1 MRLSHRKRRA
11 HQPLLKGIR
20 TNIST
25 ILLLV
30 SVLFFIFFAR
40 VVYSPLL
47 PSIERDLHFTHTQA
61 ASFFL
66 FISLGYAVMNIFSG
80 FIASWLGHRTTIF
93 LAILLVSSATV
104 FIAVTP
110 SLLLMR
116 AGLIVVGLGA
126 GLYPPSG
133 IATASSLVDSRD
145 EGKVLSI
152 HELGP
157 NLGFIAAP
165 LAVALLLPRL
175 EWRSCLLFISVLG
188 FLIGML
194 YIIFSRGGSF
204 RGEAPV
210 LRNLTQILSLPSF
223 WISTVIM
230 ALGAGASIGLF
241 AIIPT
246 YLVFERGLDQELV
259 NTLVGVSR
267 ISGLVVLLSAGH
279 LVDRFGAK
287 KLISAA
293 LFSAGVATVALWTPS
308 RSILIA
314 AVFLQPLL
322 IVSFFPAI
330 LTAAARIAPRNFQNL
345 TMSFILPIGY
355 GFGAGVLPVLLG
367 WLGDNASF
375 ALGFLSYGLL
385 LVAGSFLPFALKLND
400 TGR

>member
-1 MRLSHRKRRA
+1 M
-11 HQPLLKGIR
+11 P
-20 TNIST
+20 T
-25 ILLLV
+25 ILLLM

-47 PSIERDLHFTHTQA
+47 PSIERDLHLTHTQA

-80 FIASWLGHRTTIF
+80 FIASWLGHRTTVF
-93 LAILLVSSATV
+93 LAALLVSLATV
-104 FIAVTP
+104 FIAVIP
-110 SLLLMR
+110 SLPMMR
-116 AGLIVVGLGA
+116 SGLFVVGLGA

-133 IATASSLVDSRD
+133 IATASSLVHSRD
-145 EGKVLSI
+145 EGKILSI

-157 NLGFIAAP
+157 NLGFIVAP
-165 LAVALLLPRL
+165 LAVALLLPHL
-175 EWRSCLLFISVLG
+175 EWRSCLLLISILG
-188 FLIGML
+188 LLIGTL
-194 YIIFSRGGSF
+194 YIIFSRGGGF
-204 RGEAPV
+204 KGEAPV
-210 LRNLTQILSLPSF
+210 LRNLSQILSLPSF
-223 WISTVIM
+223 WITAVIM

-241 AIIPT
+241 AILPT

-267 ISGLVVLLSAGH
+267 ISGLIAVLSAGY

-287 KLISAA
+287 KLIGAA
-293 LFSAGVATVALWTPS
+293 LFATGLATVALWAQS
-308 RSILIA
+308 RPVLII

-375 ALGFLSYGLL
+375 ALGFLIYGGMLI
-385 LVAGSFLPFALKLND
+385 AGSVLPFLLKLTHED
-400 TGR
+400 

>member
-1 MRLSHRKRRA
+1 MKLTHPKRRSPR
-11 HQPLLKGIR
+11 PLIKGIR
-20 TNIST
+20 ANMHT

-30 SVLFFIFFAR
+30 SVLFFTILAR
-40 VVYSPLL
+40 MIYSPLL
-47 PSIERDLHFTHTQA
+47 PSIERDLHLTHTQA

-80 FIASWLGHRTTIF
+80 FIASRFNHRTTIF
-93 LAILLVSSATV
+93 LAVLLVSSATV
-104 FIAVTP
+104 LIAVTP

-116 AGLIVVGLGA
+116 VGLIVVGVGA
-126 GLYPPSG
+126 GLYSPSG

-145 EGKVLSI
+145 EGKILSI

-157 NLGFIAAP
+157 NFGLIAAP
-165 LAVALLLPRL
+165 LVVAVLLPRL
-175 EWRSCLLFISVLG
+175 EWRSCLLLISVLG
-188 FLIGML
+188 FLVGML
-194 YIIFSRGGSF
+194 YVVFSRGGGF
-204 RGEAPV
+204 KGEAPV

-223 WISTVIM
+223 WIAAALL
-230 ALGAGASIGLF
+230 ALGVGASMGLF
-241 AIIPT
+241 SIMPT

-267 ISGLVVLLSAGH
+267 ISGLFALLFAGF

-287 KLISAA
+287 KLISAI
-293 LFSAGVATVALWTPS
+293 LLIAGIATAAMWAQS
-308 RSILIA
+308 RPILIL

-330 LTAAARIAPRNFQNL
+330 LTAIARIAPRNFQNL

-375 ALGFLSYGLL
+375 AVGFLIYGGMLS
-385 LVAGSFLPFALKLND
+385 AGSVLPFLLKLAHE
-400 TGR
+400 G

>member
-1 MRLSHRKRRA
+1 MSQRKRRI
-11 HQPLLKGIR
+11 HQPLIKGIR
-20 TNIST
+20 ANIST

-40 VVYSPLL
+40 VIYSPLL
-47 PSIERDLHFTHTQA
+47 PSIERDLHLSHTQA

-66 FISLGYAVMNIFSG
+66 FVTLGYISMNIFSG

-93 LAILLVSSATV
+93 LAIMLVSSATV
-104 FIAVTP
+104 FIAVSST
-110 SLLLMR
+110 LLLIR

-133 IATASSLVDSRD
+133 VATASSLVHSKD

-152 HELGP
+152 HEFGP

-165 LAVALLLPRL
+165 LVVAMLLPRL
-175 EWRSCLLFISVLG
+175 EWRSCLLIISVLG
-188 FLIGML
+188 LLIGTL
-194 YIIFSRGGSF
+194 YIVFSRGGGF
-204 RGEAPV
+204 KGEAPV
-210 LRNLTQILSLPSF
+210 LRNLTQIFSLPSF
-223 WISTVIM
+223 WTTAVLL

-241 AIIPT
+241 AITPT

-259 NTLVGVSR
+259 NTIVGVSR
-267 ISGLVVLLSAGH
+267 ISGLLVLLFAGY

-287 KLISAA
+287 KLISAI
-293 LFSAGVATVALWTPS
+293 LVTAGIATAAMWARS
-308 RSILIA
+308 RPILIA

-322 IVSFFPAI
+322 IASIFPAV
-330 LTAAARIAPRNFQNL
+330 LTAAARIAPRNLQNL
-345 TMSFILPIGY
+345 TISFILPIGY

-375 ALGFLSYGLL
+375 ALGFLIYGVM
-385 LVAGSFLPFALKLND
+385 LVAGSALPFLLKLRN
-400 TGR
+400 

>member
-1 MRLSHRKRRA
+1 MSHRKRKV
-11 HQPLLKGIR
+11 HQPLIKGIR
-20 TNIST
+20 ANMPT
-25 ILLLV
+25 ILLLM

-47 PSIERDLHFTHTQA
+47 PSIERDLHLTHTQA

-80 FIASWLGHRTTIF
+80 FIASWLGHRTTVF
-93 LAILLVSSATV
+93 LAALLVSLATV
-104 FIAVTP
+104 FIAVIP
-110 SLLLMR
+110 SLPMMR
-116 AGLIVVGLGA
+116 SGLFVVGLGA

-133 IATASSLVDSRD
+133 IATASSLVHSRD
-145 EGKVLSI
+145 EGKILSI

-157 NLGFIAAP
+157 NLGFIVAP
-165 LAVALLLPRL
+165 LAVALLLPHL
-175 EWRSCLLFISVLG
+175 EWRSCLLLISILG
-188 FLIGML
+188 LLIGTL
-194 YIIFSRGGSF
+194 YIIFSRGGGF
-204 RGEAPV
+204 KGEAPV
-210 LRNLTQILSLPSF
+210 LRNLSQILSLPSF
-223 WISTVIM
+223 WITAVIM

-241 AIIPT
+241 AILPT

-267 ISGLVVLLSAGH
+267 ISGLIAVLSAGY

-287 KLISAA
+287 KLIGAA
-293 LFSAGVATVALWTPS
+293 LFATGLATVALWAQS
-308 RSILIA
+308 RPVLII

-375 ALGFLSYGLL
+375 ALGFLIYGGILI
-385 LVAGSFLPFALKLND
+385 AGSVLPFLLKLTHED
-400 TGR
+400 